1 MYNLI
6 NFLPSFIFISFLYYN
21 TKSVGRIISLSNFI
35 ILLYTVSMICFGIY
49 SLVDSTY
56 FINLESFFIVFFSI
70 LILTRPLA
78 KFEKK
83 ITSEIKIIE
92 LAKKRYEVLVF
103 LIVGISVYSI
113 FFFGKNILQVF
124 NSDLS
129 VLRNQILEDGG
140 FYKSS
145 VFSKIAVFGAY
156 LSPITLFLY
165 FYTLVVH
172 ENNKSRIV
180 LFFSSTAFI
189 FYTLNV
195 AGRDGIIIWFI
206 TYLALLCLFYPL
218 LKREIIKNQK
228 KIILSV
234 MMISLPIL
242 FIISFARFERFE
254 IEGSDNT
261 NKNVLFSMIAYIGM
275 QPYEL
280 SDRIEQLKKI
290 DYGGEPRSIYPLLFN
305 IRDQFTGLANDSD
318 INNVLELRSDSL
330 DLGLKT
336 QKFVYY
342 IGDLLTE
349 LGMLGLFIFTSIIYF
364 ICRNNL
370 KIIDGSISIS
380 RLLISFTWYMII
392 IVGVFYFYYGQVVG
406 NVFLL
411 TPFLIHFYLK
421 LRFT

>member
-6 NFLPSFIFISFLYYN
+6 NFLPSLIFVSLLYYN
-21 TKSVGRIISLSNFI
+21 TKIVGRIISLSNFI
-35 ILLYTVSMICFGIY
+35 ILLYTVSMISFGIY

-56 FINLESFFIVFFSI
+56 FINLETFLIVFFSI

-92 LAKKRYEVLVF
+92 IEKERYKVLVF
-103 LIVGISVYSI
+103 LIVTISVYSI
-113 FFFGKNILQVF
+113 FFFGKNLSQVF

-129 VLRNQILEDGG
+129 TLRNQIVIDGG
-140 FYKSS
+140 FYESS

-165 FYTLVVH
+165 FYTLAVDD
-172 ENNKSRIV
+172 NYKLRIG
-180 LFFSSTAFI
+180 LLFSSTSFI

-195 AGRDGIIIWFI
+195 AGRDGIIIWLI

-218 LKREIIKNQK
+218 LEREIIKNQK
-228 KIILSV
+228 KLILTG
-234 MMISLPIL
+234 MMIFLPIL
-242 FIISFARFERFE
+242 LIISFARFARFE
-254 IEGSDNT
+254 VEGSDDS
-261 NKNVLFSMIAYIGM
+261 NKNVLFSMINYIGM
-275 QPYEL
+275 QPFEL
-280 SDRIEQLKKI
+280 SDRIEQLEII
-290 DYGGEPRSIYPLLFN
+290 DYNGEPRSIYPLLFN
-305 IRDQFTGLANDSD
+305 IRDAFFGIGNDSD
-318 INNVLELRSDSL
+318 INNRFELRSGSL

-342 IGDLLTE
+342 IGDLISE
-349 LGMLGLFIFTSIIYF
+349 LGMSGLIIFTTIIYF
-364 ICRNNL
+364 ICRINL
-370 KIIDGSISIS
+370 KIIDGSVSIS

-421 LRFT
+421 YRVT